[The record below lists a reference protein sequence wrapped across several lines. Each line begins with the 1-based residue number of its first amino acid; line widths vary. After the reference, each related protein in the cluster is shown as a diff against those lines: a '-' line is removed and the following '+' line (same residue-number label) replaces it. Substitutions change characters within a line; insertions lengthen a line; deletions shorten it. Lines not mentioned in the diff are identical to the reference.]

1 MAHILRCARVDAVRG
16 LCQGY
21 SLNGCFIII
30 ERQTAMS
37 QLEAAQ
43 QHLAEA
49 LRRLENALAHRLMQP
64 GSGAPAEYQRA
75 LAAITAER
83 NDLAR
88 DVGMLRGECDR
99 LSAALSEMQR
109 DHRNLRD
116 VTGHVAQRIDGSIA
130 EIDRLLEG

>member
-1 MAHILRCARVDAVRG
+1 V
-16 LCQGY
+16 Y
-21 SLNGCFIII
+21 SLNGCFIRI

-49 LRRLENALAHRLMQP
+49 LRRLENALAHRLAQ
-64 GSGAPAEYQRA
+64 GAPGPADYERR
-75 LAAITAER
+75 LAAVTAER
-83 NDLAR
+83 N
-88 DVGMLRGECDR
+88 MLRGECDR
-99 LSAALSEMQR
+99 LSAALSETQR

-116 VTGHVAQRIDGSIA
+116 VTAHVARRIDGSIA